1 MATEIIINQL
11 LIFGL
16 LMVVGAIAAKRKIL
30 NDESKDFLARII
42 IDTLLSDKNSNWVF
56 RFCKTLNINM
66 YYLIFFGLL
75 KVSPPKIENIATHFA
90 ALFANLCLD
99 FRENSADEYN

>member
-1 MATEIIINQL
+1 MQKVLQNQL
-11 LIFGL
+11 
-16 LMVVGAIAAKRKIL
+16 AILKYFRFS
-30 NDESKDFLARII
+30 N
-42 IDTLLSDKNSNWVF
+42 IDKTTIVIKTLLSDKNSNWVF

>member
-1 MATEIIINQL
+1 MAKKKKEKITKA
-11 LIFGL
+11 
-16 LMVVGAIAAKRKIL
+16 LMDKDLKLKI
-30 NDESKDFLARII
+30 RIV
-42 IDTLLSDKNSNWVF
+42 DKFSLLSDKNSNWVF

>member
-1 MATEIIINQL
+1 MLRFVYSSMLFPVRVLQIQ
-11 LIFGL
+11 
-16 LMVVGAIAAKRKIL
+16 
-30 NDESKDFLARII
+30 S
-42 IDTLLSDKNSNWVF
+42 LLSDKNSNWVF